1 MIKAALK
8 DSLIY
13 GLASVLSRGMAI
25 FLLPL
30 YTRILSPSDY
40 GAYDLLITVGALA
53 NLVVALEVA
62 QGLAR
67 HLADTHDPAER
78 RVLISTSLWFT
89 VLMYGLFLLVGL
101 AAASSLTLLLLG
113 DEKYVPVFRLG
124 LGFIAANGIYNL
136 LLNQFRWELRSKAYA
151 LVNFGSALLTLLLT
165 AWLGLVLQMGLS
177 GVMLAQFLAQVL
189 AALLGFWL
197 LRNGFGLLFTIAQLR
212 AMLRF
217 SLPLVPAGLAV
228 FISLYL
234 NRFALKEFTS
244 LEEVGLFGIASR
256 IAGLSVLLIMGMQA
270 ALTPLVYLHYR
281 ESETPRQIARLFSWF
296 LALAF
301 PACLFLALFAHEIL
315 TLLTTTAFL
324 GGAPLVAI
332 LAPALLL
339 SQMYVFA
346 PGIAIHKRTILQ
358 LWITLASALVS
369 LLGNWLL
376 VPIYGGAGAAVT
388 TLMSALVFF
397 WLWVGISQQLYPI
410 PFAWRRIAV
419 SGVIFVACT
428 LVGVRLDN
436 PALNIWAVLLLK
448 CLILVFM
455 FMVVIRNGLLPKSD
469 LLNLIEKLRQRLL
482 ATK

>member
-13 GLASVLSRGMAI
+13 GLASVLSRGLAI

-30 YTRILSPSDY
+30 YTRVLSPSDY
-40 GAYDLLITVGALA
+40 GVYDLLITLGALA

-67 HLADTHDPAER
+67 HLADTHDPTQR
-78 RVLISTSLWFT
+78 RVLISTSLWFS
-89 VLMYGLFLLVGL
+89 VLMYAIF
-101 AAASSLTLLLLG
+101 LLLG
-113 DEKYVPVFRLG
+113 LLAATPLTRWLLGGEQYVAAFQLG

-165 AWLGLVLQMGLS
+165 AWLGLVLKMGLP
-177 GVMLAQFLAQVL
+177 GVMLAQLLAQVL

-197 LRNGFGLLFTIAQLR
+197 LRKGFGLLFSVAQLR

-234 NRFALKEFTS
+234 NRFALKEFAS

-256 IAGLSVLLIMGMQA
+256 IAGLSVLLIMGIQA
-270 ALTPLVYLHYR
+270 ALTPLVYQHYR
-281 ESETPRQIARLFSWF
+281 EPETPRQIARLFSWF
-296 LALAF
+296 LAFAF
-301 PACLFLALFAHEIL
+301 PVCLFLALFAHEML
-315 TLLTTTAFL
+315 TLLTTIGFL

-346 PGIAIHKRTILQ
+346 PGIAIHKRTLWQ
-358 LWITLASALVS
+358 LWVTLVSALVS

-376 VPIYGGAGAAVT
+376 VPVYGGAGAAVA
-388 TLMSALVFF
+388 TLISASVFF
-397 WLWVGISQQLYPI
+397 ALWVVISQRLYFI
-410 PFAWRRIAV
+410 PFAWYRIATSSV
-419 SGVIFVACT
+419 VFISCALLGAHLEHVALT
-428 LVGVRLDN
+428 MWG
-436 PALNIWAVLLLK
+436 VLLLK
-448 CLILVFM
+448 CLLLALM
-455 FMVVIRNGLLPKSD
+455 LGTVIHSGLLPPSD
-469 LLNLIEKLRQRLL
+469 LLRFVGKLRQRLL
-482 ATK
+482 RAT